1 MYLDKKQ
8 KELIEK
14 EIKNLE
20 NKSSAELVAVIT
32 KISSSYKFEILIFTF
47 ILTFC
52 VSVIALFFELNTIK
66 FFQIQILSF
75 IAFYLFLS
83 RYKNTL
89 LFLLPK
95 NYKYNKASKKAKKEF
110 YNLGIEETKTRQ
122 GIMFFVSID
131 EKYVEIVTDIAIKS
145 KIDNIYWEKIVN
157 QFINDVKNKQFFKGY
172 KKAIQACSQT
182 LIENFPIKEND
193 KNELKDEV
201 IEL

>member
-32 KISSSYKFEILIFTF
+32 KISSSYKFEILLFTS
-47 ILTFC
+47 ILTFF
-52 VSVIALFFELNTIK
+52 VSIIALFFELNTIK

-75 IAFYLFLS
+75 TAFYLFLS
-83 RYKNTL
+83 RYKNIL

-110 YNLGIEETKTRQ
+110 YNLGIKETKTRQ
-122 GIMFFVSID
+122 GIMFFVSVD

-157 QFINDVKNKQFFKGY
+157 QFINDVKNKQFFEGY